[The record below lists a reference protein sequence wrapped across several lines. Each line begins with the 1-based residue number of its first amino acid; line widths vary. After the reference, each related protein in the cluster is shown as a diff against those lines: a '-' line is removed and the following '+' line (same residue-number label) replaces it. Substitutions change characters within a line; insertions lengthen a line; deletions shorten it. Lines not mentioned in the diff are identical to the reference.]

1 MAVRQNLSGQLKKQ
15 PRYIKFHRDIEL
27 VYEDNQWIVRD
38 NVLNKIVL
46 LSPTDAF
53 CPDMV
58 ADNEWIYYDFE
69 RDIYSD
75 DQARIFQIMK
85 TIKISKKL
93 VQFCEIAKDHRFR
106 NCFRRGRLRSS
117 KSI

>member
-1 MAVRQNLSGQLKKQ
+1 MVVWDSQSGQRKKR

-53 CPDMV
+53 CPEMV

-69 RDIYSD
+69 RDIYAQ
-75 DQARIFQIMK
+75 DQERIFKIIK
-85 TIKISKKL
+85 TIQISENGH
-93 VQFCEIAKDHRFR
+93 FFEILKDHRFR
-106 NCFRRGRLRSS
+106 NCFRRWRLRSS